1 MKSIHF
7 ASRHQIKAIFG
18 RHQNDRI
25 GLSSLIGEKIYN
37 EMFWI
42 PGMIICTWFPAPLVL
57 PILLLIII
65 IIILL
70 LLVLII
76 KLAAVISERFPTT
89 NLKTLSDSEI
99 VGFQEKFRGELSSF
113 CTLVK

>member
-42 PGMIICTWFPAPLVL
+42 PGMIICTWFPATLVL
-57 PILLLIII
+57 PILLLLLL
-65 IIILL
+65 ILL
-70 LLVLII
+70 FFVLII